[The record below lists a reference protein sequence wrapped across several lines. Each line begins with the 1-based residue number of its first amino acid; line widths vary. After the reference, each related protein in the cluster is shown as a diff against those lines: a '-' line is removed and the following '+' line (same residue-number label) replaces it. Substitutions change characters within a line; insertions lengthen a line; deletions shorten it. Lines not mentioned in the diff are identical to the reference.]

1 MMDEAEKI
9 QDTIYKEGLELKKE
23 DYLLAR
29 RQIELIGTNNYVL
42 DIGCNDGSLMKEYA
56 YKNKVIGL
64 ELSKESTLKARKNG
78 FDVKI
83 GNVYEMPFKD
93 KSFDVV
99 HMSEIIEHVLDT
111 DKALSEV
118 HRVLKESGRL
128 IITTPNCASFR
139 DRILVLT
146 GHLQGYMQ
154 HTEHVRFFNKER
166 LVRHLKKNKFKVEK
180 VFGSGFSIPYFPGK
194 AITFFFLDSIIPAT
208 LLQRLIVVARK

>member
-1 MMDEAEKI
+1 MDEAEKI

-56 YKNKVIGL
+56 DKNKVIGL
-64 ELSKESTLKARKNG
+64 ELSKESALKARKNG

-83 GNVYEMPFKD
+83 GSVYDIPFKG

-118 HRVLKESGRL
+118 HRVLKENGRL

-180 VFGSGFSIPYFPGK
+180 VCGSGFSIPYFPGK

>member
-1 MMDEAEKI
+1 
-9 QDTIYKEGLELKKE
+9 
-23 DYLLAR
+23 
-29 RQIELIGTNNYVL
+29 
-42 DIGCNDGSLMKEYA
+42 MKEYA

-83 GNVYEMPFKD
+83 GSVYDIPFKG

-118 HRVLKESGRL
+118 HRVLKENGRL

>member
-1 MMDEAEKI
+1 MDEAEKI

-56 YKNKVIGL
+56 DKNKVIGL
-64 ELSKESTLKARKNG
+64 ELSKESALKARKNG

-83 GNVYEMPFKD
+83 GSVYDIPFKG

-118 HRVLKESGRL
+118 HRVLKENGRL

-180 VFGSGFSIPYFPGK
+180 VCGSGFSIPYFPGK
-194 AITFFFLDSIIPAT
+194 AITFFFLDGIMPAT